1 MEQNKHDEQ
10 NLYLEERK
18 ELVISE
24 RETASQFDKAILT
37 LAAGALALSVTF
49 INYIAPTPKPYSI
62 CFLIIAWVFFSF
74 SILSTLIS
82 FLTSQAA
89 CRKQREIL
97 DAEISNKSTPGKNL
111 AAIWTNWL
119 NYVSIILFI
128 IGVIF
133 LLIFSA
139 VNLWKGDNVMDK
151 EEKKDQAGYVP
162 PERPAKPG
170 KPMDEGYVPPKP
182 PVKPPDKP
190 ADNKK

>member
-1 MEQNKHDEQ
+1 MGQNEHDKYRV
-10 NLYLEERK
+10 YLEERK
-18 ELVISE
+18 ESVISE

-37 LAAGALALSVTF
+37 LATGALALSVTF

-89 CRKQREIL
+89 CRKQRKIL

-111 AAIWTNWL
+111 AAVWTNWL

-128 IGVIF
+128 IGVVF

-139 VNLWKGDNVMDK
+139 VNLWKGDNAMDE
-151 EEKKDQAGYVP
+151 EEKIKKHGYVP
-162 PERPAKPG
+162 PERPAKPIE
-170 KPMDEGYVPPKP
+170 PIEEGYVPPKP
-182 PVKPPDKP
+182 PVKPPEKPNDK
-190 ADNKK
+190 K